1 MLESHADRLSALHL
15 HDNFGLSDDHMLPFD
30 ARIDWRGMA
39 QRLKN
44 RIGSLPLTLEVA
56 LRSADREDY
65 AAEGFLI
72 EALARAKKIHQL
84 IEES

>member
-1 MLESHADRLSALHL
+1 
-15 HDNFGLSDDHMLPFD
+15 
-30 ARIDWRGMA
+30 MA

-65 AAEGFLI
+65 AAEGFLT